1 MKIYLMYFSDISSL
15 QFHRYDQNWMCQVEF
30 TITSPQL
37 ADFWPFQEISL
48 VECAPHKIIDIKF

>member
-1 MKIYLMYFSDISSL
+1 MKLYLMYFSDMSSL
-15 QFHRYDQNWMCQVEF
+15 QLHMSDQNWMCQVEF

-48 VECAPHKIIDIKF
+48 V